1 MSRRSLP
8 SHSRHCILH
17 PTIPQP
23 LLWSFWQAGPTSS
36 KALIQ
41 HVHFS
46 HVPVEIQDFTMGA
59 QQMLDEPHKELLRP
73 MSPILVHQWPK
84 TQGQSVQEWPLH
96 TEVHPEADVPNDLC
110 PACCSGKPRAGICGG
125 EVMVVNPLEFGVTS
139 AACNR
144 PPRNKIR
151 PLSGCYAHTQREKQW
166 PGHLHRDEKGW
177 IWLHQA
183 FCFE

>member
-1 MSRRSLP
+1 MSPLTFQTLSCTPL
-8 SHSRHCILH
+8 SHSHSEVLAGWAYFFQSTHSTCSFLPRACRNSRLH
-17 PTIPQP
+17 N
-23 LLWSFWQAGPTSS
+23 GSS
-36 KALIQ
+36 TNVGWTTQGASKT
-41 HVHFS
+41 HVS
-46 HVPVEIQDFTMGA
+46 YISS
-59 QQMLDEPHKELLRP
+59 P
-73 MSPILVHQWPK
+73 M

-110 PACCSGKPRAGICGG
+110 PACCSGKPRAGICGE
-125 EVMVVNPLEFGVTS
+125 EVMVVNPVEFGVTS

-177 IWLHQA
+177 IWLHQSN
-183 FCFE
+183 E